1 MQLGIWAHR
10 EGRFWSGWIPG
21 APTGT
26 ETALDYASGFFS
38 LRDGDVVTL
47 DGERWQRTPE
57 GWELLPENESLRVR
71 ELTPEQAPP
80 GARVCVTGVRR
91 EPGRHRP
98 TSTHATRL
106 LGRRGTVRHL
116 FYAGSEHA
124 ELDVAWDEPAHW
136 LMLAPLD
143 MIQVEGGGPAAR
155 QQVAG
160 PDAAGRS
167 TAATSRRER
176 AHARRA

>member
-1 MQLGIWAHR
+1 VKLGIWAHR
-10 EGRFWSGWIPG
+10 QGRFWSGEIPG

-38 LRDGDVVTL
+38 LNDGDVVTL

-57 GWELLPENESLRVR
+57 GWEQLPESESLRVR

-91 EPGRHRP
+91 EPGHHWAA
-98 TSTHATRL
+98 STDARRL
-106 LGRRGTVRHL
+106 LGRRGTIRHL
-116 FYAGSEHA
+116 LYPGSEHA
-124 ELDVAWDEPAHW
+124 ELDIAWDEPGHW

-143 MIQVEGGGPAAR
+143 MIQVEEGGNG
-155 QQVAG
+155 
-160 PDAAGRS
+160 
-167 TAATSRRER
+167 
-176 AHARRA
+176 